1 MLKKYGFVFT
11 EFGTSGREDKIRE
24 SIAKYV
30 KGKVDKI
37 DVDVNGSLICLKKGN
52 GKNKKKLMF
61 AAHMDAI
68 GFIITH
74 IDKNGFLRFSAVG
87 YQPSYRIVSK
97 QVIFENQVR
106 GVIGIE
112 KDEDFKS
119 IAEKKLFIDIG
130 ANSKEEAE
138 KMVEIGMT
146 AIMVNNPFEQNN
158 KLFSSYLDDRI
169 GCAILLELI
178 DNIKEPYHDVYYVF
192 TSQEEVGVRGAKTS
206 SYSVEPD
213 LGIALDVTVA
223 SDTPEVEFASSTSFG
238 KGAAIKVMDR
248 GIIVPKK
255 LVDFLV
261 QLCEKNKIPYQKE
274 ILTMGATDAMAI
286 QQTKGGIIAGT
297 ISIPTRYVHSANEV
311 CDLGDVESSV
321 KLCGKIAETEFP
333 F

>member
-1 MLKKYGFVFT
+1 MLKKYGFIFT
-11 EFGTSGREDKIRE
+11 EFGTSGREDKVRD
-24 SIAKYV
+24 SIEKYV
-30 KGKVDKI
+30 KTKVDSVE
-37 DVDVNGSLICLKKGN
+37 VDVNGSLICFKKGN

-97 QVIFENQVR
+97 QVIFENGIR

-119 IAEKKLFIDIG
+119 IAEKKLYIDIG

-146 AIMVNNPFEQNN
+146 AIMYNNPFEQNN

-178 DNIKEPYHDVYYVF
+178 DNLKQPYHDIYYVF

-206 SYSVEPD
+206 SYKVEPD
-213 LGIALDVTVA
+213 VGIALDVTVA
-223 SDTPEVEFASSTSFG
+223 SDTPEVEFASSTSAG

-255 LVDFLV
+255 LVDHMV
-261 QLCEKNKIPYQKE
+261 NLCEKNKISYQKE

-297 ISIPTRYVHSANEV
+297 ISIPTRYVHSANEM
-311 CDLGDVESSV
+311 CDLNDVEASV
-321 KLCGKIAETEFP
+321 KPCTKLAETEFP

>member
-24 SIAKYV
+24 AIEKYV
-30 KGKVDKI
+30 KGKVDSI
-37 DVDVNGSLICLKKGN
+37 SVDTNGSLICFKKGN

-68 GFIITH
+68 GFMITH

-97 QVIFENQVR
+97 QVIFENGIR

-112 KDEDFKS
+112 KDEDFKTIS
-119 IAEKKLFIDIG
+119 EKKLFIDIG
-130 ANSKEEAE
+130 AKDQKEAE
-138 KMVEIGMT
+138 KFVEVGMT
-146 AIMVNNPFEQNN
+146 AIMYNNPFEQNN
-158 KLFSSYLDDRI
+158 KLYSSYLDDRI
-169 GCAILLELI
+169 GCVVLLELI
-178 DNIKEPYHDVYYVF
+178 DKINSPYHDIYYVF

-206 SYSVEPD
+206 SYAVEPD
-213 LGIALDVTVA
+213 VGIALDVTVA
-223 SDTPEVEFASSTSFG
+223 SDTPEVEFASSTSLG
-238 KGAAIKVMDR
+238 KGAAIKIMDR
-248 GIIVPKK
+248 GIIVPKR
-255 LVDFLV
+255 LVDHLV
-261 QLCEKNKIPYQKE
+261 SLCEKDKIPYQKE

-311 CDLGDVESSV
+311 CDLGDVDASV
-321 KLCGKIAETEFP
+321 RLCTKLCMEEFN

>member
-1 MLKKYGFVFT
+1 MLKKYEFVFT
-11 EFGTSGREDKIRE
+11 EFGTSGREDKVRE
-24 SIAKYV
+24 AISKYV
-30 KGKVDKI
+30 KTKVDSV

-87 YQPSYRIVSK
+87 YQPSYKIVSK
-97 QVIFENQVR
+97 QVVFENGTK

-112 KDEDFKS
+112 KEEDFKN
-119 IAEKKLFIDIG
+119 IAEKKLYIDIG
-130 ANSKEEAE
+130 AKSKEEAE

-146 AIMVNNPFEQNN
+146 AIMVNNPFEQNG

-178 DNIKEPYHDVYYVF
+178 DTVKQPYHDTYYVF
-192 TSQEEVGVRGAKTS
+192 TSQEEVGIRGAKTS
-206 SYSVEPD
+206 SYSITPD
-213 LGIALDVTVA
+213 VGIALDVTVA
-223 SDTPEVEFASSTSFG
+223 SDTPEGEFASSTYFA

-255 LVDFLV
+255 LVDHLV
-261 QLCEKNKIPYQKE
+261 SLCEKNKIPYQKE

-297 ISIPTRYVHSANEV
+297 ISVPTRYVHSANEV
-311 CDLGDVESSV
+311 CDLGDVEASV
-321 KLCGKIAETEFP
+321 KLCSKLVETELP